1 LRGWY
6 FVNLFAVDRDSHA
19 LGGFVDIDHQ
29 SARAAW
35 PSANSATVAAVNV
48 AMQWL
53 MTKLQPRS
61 LALITFNR
69 KSIEERSLLV
79 TTDVLRDALF
89 LG

>member
-53 MTKLQPRS
+53 IRIDETPATISGPNNL
-61 LALITFNR
+61 
-69 KSIEERSLLV
+69 
-79 TTDVLRDALF
+79 
-89 LG
+89 